1 MDKYFQVLDQVAMRE
16 GAIDSARLKKRMQNE
31 LVRLFDCKPEAAY
44 IIRVWKEQR
53 GNKND

>member
-16 GAIDSARLKKRMQNE
+16 GAIDSARLKKRMRNE